1 MSVSRGSQ
9 RPLYPVFYSI
19 AFFVAFALGVVM
31 LVTDKNLRTNFGYMS
46 SGYFLHWYVILL
58 VTIATVVGGAL
69 LVLVRSRMSVKA
81 GVVGS
86 GLIVAIFLGDILTYG
101 EVGNG
106 FFKSPSSFANYL
118 FGVTYYGG
126 DIRFLYDAM
135 LGVYIAAFIAGI
147 VLLSTTRKNPA
158 SSAPTPQ

>member
-1 MSVSRGSQ
+1 M
-9 RPLYPVFYSI
+9 FYSI

-81 GVVGS
+81 GAVGS

-118 FGVTYYGG
+118 FGVSYYGG

-158 SSAPTPQ
+158 SPVPTPQ

>member
-1 MSVSRGSQ
+1 
-9 RPLYPVFYSI
+9 VFYSI

>member
-1 MSVSRGSQ
+1 M
-9 RPLYPVFYSI
+9 FYSI

>member
-1 MSVSRGSQ
+1 M
-9 RPLYPVFYSI
+9 FYSI
-19 AFFVAFALGVVM
+19 AFFAAFVLGVVM

>member
-1 MSVSRGSQ
+1 M
-9 RPLYPVFYSI
+9 FYSI

-46 SGYFLHWYVILL
+46 SGYFLHWYVILV

-86 GLIVAIFLGDILTYG
+86 GVIVAIFLGDILTYG
-101 EVGNG
+101 QVGNG
-106 FFKSPSSFANYL
+106 FFKSPSSFADYL
-118 FGVTYYGG
+118 FGVSYYGG

-135 LGVYIAAFIAGI
+135 LAVYITAFIAGI
-147 VLLSTTRKNPA
+147 VLLSTTRKSPTPR
-158 SSAPTPQ
+158 APTSQ

>member
-1 MSVSRGSQ
+1 M
-9 RPLYPVFYSI
+9 FYSI
-19 AFFVAFALGVVM
+19 AFFFAFALGVVM

>member
-1 MSVSRGSQ
+1 M
-9 RPLYPVFYSI
+9 FYSI

-81 GVVGS
+81 GVAGS

>member
-1 MSVSRGSQ
+1 M
-9 RPLYPVFYSI
+9 FYSI
-19 AFFVAFALGVVM
+19 AFFAAFVLGVVM

-81 GVVGS
+81 GVAGS